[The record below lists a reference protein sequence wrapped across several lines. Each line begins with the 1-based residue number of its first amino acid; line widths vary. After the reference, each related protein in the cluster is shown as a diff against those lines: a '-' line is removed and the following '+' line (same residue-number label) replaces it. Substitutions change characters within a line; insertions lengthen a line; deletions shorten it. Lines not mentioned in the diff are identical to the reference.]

1 MRRRSAIVACA
12 LALGCGEGFLPP
24 SYVNELRVLAVR
36 TEPPEIAWGAEEIPS
51 ESRISVLVADPV
63 QLLDPTREVVVGYLS
78 CTADPASLEPNP
90 CTAITTLRAPSEL
103 ARHLP
108 EEICEAGGGGTGEGR
123 TPFAFLGAE
132 RCRHVEGCEPLAVP
146 VGEFEISLPP
156 PVFRLPD
163 DLGLSALP
171 AGHPARTRGAQ
182 VVVLTFAVA
191 AAPAELV
198 EGVDGSDECR
208 LATTLMSRF
217 FQLLEERESV
227 MALKRIQV
235 RGPDHR
241 NDPNEN
247 PRISGILV
255 RGVPL
260 PAEPGE
266 PWPEVATFA
275 REQSVFLHPR
285 PAPAPLDDEGRPLHG
300 SEKQSYTRY
309 RRDGTPLRTEVE
321 EWRYS
326 WFSTGGRFS
335 EDRDETEGGIT
346 WTAPGGKKDDP
357 VPPGGRTFLYLVVRD
372 GRGGVDWVRR
382 EVRVQ

>member
-78 CTADPASLEPNP
+78 CTADPARLEFNP
-90 CTAITTLRAPSEL
+90 CTAVTTLRSPGEL
-103 ARHLP
+103 AAQLP
-108 EEICEAGGGGTGEGR
+108 KELCEGGGGDER
-123 TPFAFLGAE
+123 QRNPFAFLGAE
-132 RCRHVEGCEPLAVP
+132 RCRHAEGCEPLRVP
-146 VGEFEISLPP
+146 VGDFELPLPP
-156 PVFRLPD
+156 PVFRLED

-171 AGHPARTRGAQ
+171 ANHPARTRGHQ
-182 VVVLTFAVA
+182 VVVLAFAVA
-191 AAPAELV
+191 ATPAELV
-198 EGVDGSDECR
+198 EGADTSDECR
-208 LATTLMSRF
+208 LGTSLMSRF
-217 FQLLEERESV
+217 IQLFEERESV

-235 RGPDHR
+235 RGPDQA
-241 NDPNEN
+241 DEPNEN
-247 PRISGILV
+247 PRITGILV

-260 PAEPGE
+260 PAEPAD
-266 PWPEVATFA
+266 PWPEIATFA
-275 REQSVFLHPR
+275 RKQSIFLHPR
-285 PAPAPLDDEGRPLHG
+285 PAPAPLDEEGRPLHG

-309 RRDGTPLRTEVE
+309 RHDGTPLGTEVE

-326 WFSTGGRFS
+326 WFSTAGRFH
-335 EDRDETEGGIT
+335 EARGDTEGGII
-346 WTAPGGKKDDP
+346 WAAPTGDSEDP
-357 VPPGGRTFLYLVVRD
+357 VPPEGRVFLYLVVRD

-382 EVRVQ
+382 EVRVR